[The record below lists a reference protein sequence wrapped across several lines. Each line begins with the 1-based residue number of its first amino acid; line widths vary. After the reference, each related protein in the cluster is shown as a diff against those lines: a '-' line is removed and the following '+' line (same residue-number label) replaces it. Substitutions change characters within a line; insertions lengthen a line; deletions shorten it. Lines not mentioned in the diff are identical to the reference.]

1 MYTLNKKNYIFI
13 LQLECLNF
21 KLKIKMAYDGFDN
34 INLLE
39 LQAAIEAE
47 IDLFENSRS
56 GPTYTNM
63 EGPTFQPLLVPQQ
76 QFQPNILQQQQQ
88 FQPNIL
94 QQQQQFQPNISTTN
108 QLNQQI
114 QIQVS
119 HLKT

>member
-34 INLLE
+34 INQLE
-39 LQAAIEAE
+39 LQAAIEVE

-63 EGPTFQPLLVPQQ
+63 ESPTFQPLLVPQQ
-76 QFQPNILQQQQQ
+76 QFK
-88 FQPNIL
+88 PNIL

>member
-34 INLLE
+34 INQLE

-76 QFQPNILQQQQQ
+76 QFL
-88 FQPNIL
+88 L
-94 QQQQQFQPNISTTN
+94 
-108 QLNQQI
+108 L
-114 QIQVS
+114 
-119 HLKT
+119 

>member
-1 MYTLNKKNYIFI
+1 
-13 LQLECLNF
+13 
-21 KLKIKMAYDGFDN
+21 MAYDGFDN
-34 INLLE
+34 INQLE

-88 FQPNIL
+88 FQPNI
-94 QQQQQFQPNISTTN
+94 STTN

-119 HLKT
+119 HLKTWQTY